1 MDIVLSA
8 KNGTLTFSYKGE
20 MYPIHFIR
28 ENEFYAFI
36 DDVTEPVEILVDENG
51 IAKALS
57 IFHRIVPKKSL

>member
-1 MDIVLSA
+1 MPPLPSMLCSQESRD
-8 KNGTLTFSYKGE
+8 FSHERFK
-20 MYPIHFIR
+20 R
-28 ENEFYAFI
+28 ENVFYAFI